1 MGWRGFADGVH
12 FISGMWWFRFLWKFV
27 CPEGLWVFVGSRLPW
42 DFADRRCVPG
52 IKKGPAGRCRHAILN
67 RLISVWRKM
76 HDSSSKFYT
85 FLLWGFVLFYAIAF
99 IDFLRVLWYSVYRV
113 YRILL
118 WELPVPSISPLPCAW
133 FLRRKDIPIRV
144 FFFLLV
150 WFIKKR
156 RVDVPPSTLLNISNI
171 RQLVIHTSAG
181 GKISTQLSNP
191 RSVTRSAF
199 RVYQTRS
206 VGAYCLLVLLLYSF
220 FSGMSS
226 H

>member
-1 MGWRGFADGVH
+1 MGWRGLQTGFTLFLECDG
-12 FISGMWWFRFLWKFV
+12 FTFSGSLSVRKDSGFSL
-27 CPEGLWVFVGSRLPW
+27 
-42 DFADRRCVPG
+42 VPG
-52 IKKGPAGRCRHAILN
+52 CLGISPIVGVSLVSKKGPAGRCRHAILN

-150 WFIKKR
+150 WFIKKEE
-156 RVDVPPSTLLNISNI
+156 SMYHH
-171 RQLVIHTSAG
+171 QLFLT
-181 GKISTQLSNP
+181 
-191 RSVTRSAF
+191 
-199 RVYQTRS
+199 
-206 VGAYCLLVLLLYSF
+206 
-220 FSGMSS
+220 
-226 H
+226 